1 MRTSAKILIL
11 LLAAALVGAGAVPEA
26 AAQTAA
32 GQGEGWK
39 PVTIVYVGDVGGK
52 IEPCG

>member
-1 MRTSAKILIL
+1 MRTSAKILLL

-26 AAQTAA
+26 AAQAA

>member
-1 MRTSAKILIL
+1 MRTLQTTLFL
-11 LLAAALVGAGAVPEA
+11 LLVAALAGGVTAAAT
-26 AAQTAA
+26 AQTAA
-32 GQGEGWK
+32 GENPGWK

>member
-1 MRTSAKILIL
+1 MRTMTKILFL
-11 LLAAALVGAGAVPEA
+11 LLAAALLGPAAAREA
-26 AAQTAA
+26 AAQAA
-32 GQGEGWK
+32 LGENPGWK